1 MGIGHVLSAAMWI
14 LLSEPHATCAS
25 VEQQSHLNPLRY
37 NFWSTVTLSLEVWY
51 AICGHDL
58 SDAHKSMFSKRK
70 GVQIF
75 GWISRLPALSHLAVV
90 FMGGIHNRGKWGS
103 TWDQHFM
110 ASHLHQFT
118 WAAQGELHL
127 WHWDSHQIM
136 EPQYSCSNQ
145 HQIMCHM
152 IIVHPLAMWHLT
164 IHHLLD
170 QQPMLLL
177 GLLLV
182 EVIPTCLAS
191 KINLYLL
198 IVSYLKWVPS
208 ASVLVFAA

>member
-1 MGIGHVLSAAMWI
+1 MHINPCSQRGKGFKILVGFQGCLLFLTWLWFLWVL
-14 LLSEPHATCAS
+14 
-25 VEQQSHLNPLRY
+25 
-37 NFWSTVTLSLEVWY
+37 F
-51 AICGHDL
+51 D
-58 SDAHKSMFSKRK
+58 
-70 GVQIF
+70 
-75 GWISRLPALSHLAVV
+75 
-90 FMGGIHNRGKWGS
+90 NRGKWGS
-103 TWDQHFM
+103 TWDKHFM

-145 HQIMCHM
+145 HQLMRHM

-182 EVIPTCLAS
+182 EVIPICLAS

-198 IVSYLKWVPS
+198 IVYYLKWVPS